1 MDRNLLQRLI
11 FGFIYGV
18 VIVLGT
24 TPYGE
29 KLFGLVGLT
38 VKQHFIYYGLLGLI
52 LIFSVWELL
61 SILKLKQGWQRLFT
75 LPLTLAAFYYFTLL
89 YFNGKFDYQLNLSHL
104 LALFLLLVI
113 CLILFFYKSE
123 LETDSGKL
131 VFTVLY
137 SAIPLGFAL
146 GLIQFDYLG
155 GFSLEAFFL
164 FVLIWSSDSFAY
176 FSGRFF
182 GKHLMAP
189 TISPKKTWEGFFGGV
204 LLTLV
209 LAYFIELNFP
219 EMRGN
224 WIVVGLLVAVF
235 APLGDLVESQL
246 KRNFGVKDS
255 GKLIPGHGGIL
266 DRLDSF
272 LLCAPVLYLYFLL
285 ETLF

>member
-104 LALFLLLVI
+104 LALLLLLVI

-123 LETDSGKL
+123 LETDTGKL

-272 LLCAPVLYLYFLL
+272 LLCAPVLYLYFML